1 MVTHRLSVLGGA
13 LLLLATPILPNVG
26 LAQDRGLAGKWTLN
40 EEESDDPRAA
50 FEKSMRGAREG
61 MSEDGS
67 RPPGG
72 RPSGGRGGRPGGGG
86 RGGQPGGGRDQ
97 GRQGMQRLM
106 EASAALN
113 IVQDDSTVTIVG
125 AEGSRL
131 ILYPD
136 GRRIEYPIEDA
147 GNVETRAYW
156 DDGRLVVERKAKG
169 GPTATSTY
177 ELTSGGRQLH
187 IRTRLVGGAMTEPV
201 EFRRVYDLKDER
213 S

>member
-1 MVTHRLSVLGGA
+1 MRIHRFPLVGGA
-13 LLLLATPILPNVG
+13 LLLLATPASPSAV
-26 LAQDRGLAGKWTLN
+26 LAQNCGFAGKWTLN
-40 EEESDDPRAA
+40 EKESEDPRAA

-61 MSEDGS
+61 MREGGN

-72 RPSGGRGGRPGGGG
+72 RPSGGRGGRPGAGG
-86 RGGQPGGGRDQ
+86 REQ

-106 EASAALN
+106 EASVALN

-136 GRRIEYPIEDA
+136 GRRIEYPIEGA

-156 DDGRLVVERKAKG
+156 DDGKLVVQRKAER
-169 GPTATSTY
+169 GPRATSTY
-177 ELTSGGRQLH
+177 ELASEGRQLH
-187 IRTRLVGGAMTEPV
+187 IRVRLEGGGIPEPV
-201 EFRRVYDLKDER
+201 EIRRVYDLQDEG

>member
-1 MVTHRLSVLGGA
+1 MIIHRLPVLGGA
-13 LLLLATPILPNVG
+13 LLLLAAPVSPSTG
-26 LAQDRGLAGKWTLN
+26 LAQDRGIGGKWALN

-50 FEKSMRGAREG
+50 FEKSMRGAKEGMREG
-61 MSEDGS
+61 SN

-72 RPSGGRGGRPGGGG
+72 RPSGGRGGRRGEGG
-86 RGGQPGGGRDQ
+86 REQ
-97 GRQGMQRLM
+97 GRQGMQRLL

-136 GRRIEYPIEDA
+136 GRRIEYPIGGA
-147 GNVETRAYW
+147 GHVETRAYW
-156 DDGRLVVERKAKG
+156 DNGKLVVERKVER
-169 GPTATSTY
+169 GPRATTTY
-177 ELTSGGRQLH
+177 ELSSLRRQLH
-187 IRTRLVGGAMTEPV
+187 VRVRLEGGAIPEPV
-201 EFRRVYDLKDER
+201 EIRRVYDLQDEG